1 MFSLDNHIAVVT
13 GGAAGIGR
21 GIATQLK
28 NAGATVVIAD
38 IDDAARERT
47 AAELG
52 VHARPVDVTDRVSV
66 RDLFAGVVEDFGSLE
81 IVCSNAGVFPN
92 CPLEDMTDE
101 QWEKMFAINTHG
113 TFKVVHE
120 ALPHLKKN
128 KYGRI
133 VITTSITG
141 SHTGFPGWAH
151 YGASKAAQQGFMR
164 SAALEF
170 ARDGIT
176 INGVLPGN
184 IFTEGLA
191 DQGETYLDQ
200 MRRSI
205 PMHELGTPEDIGSAA
220 AFFASREAGYITG
233 QTIIVD
239 GGQLLPETP
248 EAILP
253 PYTD

>member
-1 MFSLDNHIAVVT
+1 MFSLDNQVAVVT

-21 GIATQLK
+21 GIATQLN
-28 NAGATVVIAD
+28 NAGATVIIAD

-52 VHARPVDVTDRVSV
+52 VHARTVDVTDRASV
-66 RDLFAGVVEDFGSLE
+66 RDLFAGVVDDFGSLE

-92 CPLEDMTDE
+92 CPLEEMTDA

-113 TFKVVHE
+113 TFKVVQE

-184 IFTEGLA
+184 ILTEGLA

-205 PMHELGTPEDIGSAA
+205 PMHALGTPEDIGSAA

-253 PYTD
+253 PYAD